1 MIDYFKAWDYS
12 RNANPPG
19 DFGIW
24 EEGKEG
30 TKGSL
35 IPVIHSSSIAA
46 ILSGFIHING
56 LTLEAEDGSTKI
68 VSIPE
73 EIIHNGF
80 EFLNERISLVGE
92 CEERPYDLTSL
103 IILYDHLILKEMGK
117 GDLLT
122 KDNETKILN
131 EFALLE
137 RDYGFMRYASEKN
150 PDDLDDY
157 HKPQKKSAEW
167 TMGFGYAALIYEKL
181 GQLKKALKYVEKME
195 KTFDWET
202 GLGLPE
208 AYFGGTNRPVPISPL
223 SWSNALYLVT
233 YETIRKHTE
242 NELAIQ

>member
-1 MIDYFKAWDYS
+1 
-12 RNANPPG
+12 
-19 DFGIW
+19 
-24 EEGKEG
+24 
-30 TKGSL
+30 
-35 IPVIHSSSIAA
+35 
-46 ILSGFIHING
+46 
-56 LTLEAEDGSTKI
+56 
-68 VSIPE
+68 
-73 EIIHNGF
+73 
-80 EFLNERISLVGE
+80 
-92 CEERPYDLTSL
+92 
-103 IILYDHLILKEMGK
+103 MGK